1 MLLLVAQ
8 VKGGGSRQHL
18 VVDVEGIQPGVTVE
32 AANKPVSVASTVCGD
47 LNSLARNTVS
57 RVDGNLGPCSAHI
70 SGCAVL
76 VNKYHI
82 FATISIFLN
91 CDGLRASSR
100 ATLLQIVQARH
111 HQFKHKSSIYVCNLL
126 MKWFIP
132 CCPCP
137 VCFGHM
143 PSCYT

>member
-32 AANKPVSVASTVCGD
+32 AANKPVSIVSTVRGD

-76 VNKYHI
+76 VNKHHI

-91 CDGLRASSR
+91 CDSLRASSR
-100 ATLLQIVQARH
+100 ATLRVVLVQCVLAAR
-111 HQFKHKSSIYVCNLL
+111 LL
-126 MKWFIP
+126 VILDIT
-132 CCPCP
+132 
-137 VCFGHM
+137 VLVAGHVDV
-143 PSCYT
+143 

>member
-47 LNSLARNTVS
+47 LNSLARNTIS

-100 ATLLQIVQARH
+100 ATLLQIVQDIIN
-111 HQFKHKSSIYVCNLL
+111 SSINLAFMYV
-126 MKWFIP
+126 I
-132 CCPCP
+132 
-137 VCFGHM
+137 
-143 PSCYT
+143 Y